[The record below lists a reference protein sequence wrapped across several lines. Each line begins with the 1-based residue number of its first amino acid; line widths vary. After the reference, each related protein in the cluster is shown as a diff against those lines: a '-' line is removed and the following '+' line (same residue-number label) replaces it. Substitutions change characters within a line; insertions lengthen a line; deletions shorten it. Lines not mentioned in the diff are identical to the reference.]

1 MIVEKYFK
9 DKLSSS
15 IFDTVKQASESLGLE
30 SFVIGG
36 FVRDLILGRPSKDI
50 DIVTIGKGIE
60 LATEVTNRLGK
71 RAHLSVFQ
79 NFGTAQVKFSVTRLQ
94 AKASNDLAHG
104 TYEIEFVGARKESYQ
119 RDSRK
124 PIVEDGTFE
133 DDIHRR
139 DFTINTLALSL
150 NESNFGQLIDHFDG
164 LSDLNNKIIKTPLD
178 PDITFSDDPLRMMRG
193 IRFATQLD
201 FRIEDATLDAIAR
214 NAHRIEII
222 SQERI
227 IDELNKIILSK
238 RPSLGFLLL
247 DKTGLLEIIFP
258 EFVLL
263 KGAQTKDGVGHK
275 DNFYHTLRVLDNIA
289 EHTDNL
295 WLRWS
300 AILHDIAKPATKK
313 WIDKYGWTFHN
324 HNFIGEKLVPKIFK
338 RLKLPTNES
347 MKYVQKMVLLHMRPQ
362 VLVDEDITD
371 AAVRR
376 LLFEA
381 GNDIED
387 LMTLCEADI
396 TSKNEYKVRKYLN
409 NFKIVRQKLKE
420 IEEKDH
426 VRNFQPPIDGQEIMD
441 MFGLPPSAIVGELK
455 AVIKDAILDGVIP
468 NDYDAAYNLLLDH
481 AKNNDLTLLKKK

>member
-15 IFDTVKQASESLGLE
+15 IFETVKQASESLGLE
-30 SFVIGG
+30 SYVIGG

-60 LATEVTNRLGK
+60 LATEVADRLGK

-94 AKASNDLAHG
+94 AKASNDLVHG

-119 RDSRK
+119 RNSRK
-124 PIVEDGTFE
+124 PIVEDGSFE

-164 LSDLNNKIIKTPLD
+164 LGDLNNKIIRTPLD

-201 FRIEDATLDAIAR
+201 FRIEDATLDAISR

-238 RPSLGFLLL
+238 RPSLGFC
-247 DKTGLLEIIFP
+247 
-258 EFVLL
+258 
-263 KGAQTKDGVGHK
+263 
-275 DNFYHTLRVLDNIA
+275 Y
-289 EHTDNL
+289 
-295 WLRWS
+295 
-300 AILHDIAKPATKK
+300 
-313 WIDKYGWTFHN
+313 
-324 HNFIGEKLVPKIFK
+324 
-338 RLKLPTNES
+338 
-347 MKYVQKMVLLHMRPQ
+347 
-362 VLVDEDITD
+362 
-371 AAVRR
+371 
-376 LLFEA
+376 
-381 GNDIED
+381 
-387 LMTLCEADI
+387 
-396 TSKNEYKVRKYLN
+396 
-409 NFKIVRQKLKE
+409 
-420 IEEKDH
+420 
-426 VRNFQPPIDGQEIMD
+426 
-441 MFGLPPSAIVGELK
+441 
-455 AVIKDAILDGVIP
+455 
-468 NDYDAAYNLLLDH
+468 
-481 AKNNDLTLLKKK
+481 